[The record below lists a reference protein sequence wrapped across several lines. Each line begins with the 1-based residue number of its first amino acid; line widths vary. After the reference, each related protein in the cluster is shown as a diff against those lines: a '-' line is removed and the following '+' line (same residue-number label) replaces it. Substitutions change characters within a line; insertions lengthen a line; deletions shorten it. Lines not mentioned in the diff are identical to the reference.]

1 MRRHPVDLVSLV
13 AGLLFT
19 ALAVGYI
26 ADNYSDVDIAPTLVL
41 PLALVVLGI
50 AGLAGSVLAQRRS
63 NRDLDAT
70 RPESS

>member
-1 MRRHPVDLVSLV
+1 MRKHPIDLLSLV

-26 ADNYSDVDIAPTLVL
+26 ASNYYDVEINPRLVL
-41 PLALVVLGI
+41 PVTLVALGV

-63 NRDLDAT
+63 DRDVEAT

>member
-1 MRRHPVDLVSLV
+1 MRKHPIDLLSLV

-26 ADNYSDVDIAPTLVL
+26 ASNYYDVEINPRLVL
-41 PLALVVLGI
+41 PVTLVALGV

-63 NRDLDAT
+63 DKQQADD
-70 RPESS
+70 

>member
-1 MRRHPVDLVSLV
+1 MRKHPIDLLSLV

-26 ADNYSDVDIAPTLVL
+26 ASNYYDVEINPRLVL
-41 PLALVVLGI
+41 PVTLVALGV

-63 NRDLDAT
+63 DRDLEPA

>member
-1 MRRHPVDLVSLV
+1 MRRHPIDLLSLV

-26 ADNYSDVDIAPTLVL
+26 ASNYYEVDINPRLVL
-41 PLALVVLGI
+41 PVTFVLLGL

-63 NRDLDAT
+63 DRELTST

>member
-1 MRRHPVDLVSLV
+1 MRRHPIDLLSLV

-26 ADNYSDVDIAPTLVL
+26 VGNYSDVEINPRIVLPVTLV
-41 PLALVVLGI
+41 ALGI

-63 NRDLDAT
+63 DKRLAD
-70 RPESS
+70 R